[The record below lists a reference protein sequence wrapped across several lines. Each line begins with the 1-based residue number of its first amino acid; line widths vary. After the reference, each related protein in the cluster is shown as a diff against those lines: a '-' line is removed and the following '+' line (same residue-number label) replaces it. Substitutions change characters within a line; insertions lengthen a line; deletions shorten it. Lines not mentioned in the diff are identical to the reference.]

1 MRLSKIAADHIKPLH
16 WPDDDDD
23 STPSQA
29 VPHNSDW
36 LVDHTGYTDADDNAI
51 DMLDVMH
58 TLPDPT

>member
-1 MRLSKIAADHIKPLH
+1 MRLFKTTRDSHKPLH
-16 WPDDDDD
+16 WLDDDDTD
-23 STPSQA
+23 SQA
-29 VPHNSDW
+29 ATPVPDSDW